1 MPQAMTP
8 GDLVDAS
15 RHDFQHGTP
24 NHSGSAPGKQAELV
38 VRNPRLPH
46 ITQGFIELRLLVSR
60 LVQDS
65 HNRLQGMI
73 GLLAEGG
80 RSDGDKKAR
89 IIEHMLE
96 RRKQFIKLLVLTM
109 WAKNAQAVSEVI
121 DLKVFL
127 DTRQEIFHRV
137 VWNLYEVRRK
147 MSYAR
152 IPNPDLDTAVRVLS
166 TGRANTAMTRR
177 YVPPKKL
184 TSGET
189 LKILR
194 DLNTLLSL
202 RLALHE
208 KLPPYFRDYT
218 IASGRVTF
226 TVADEFEADL
236 SIGDEDPTS
245 QLYLVDFRFIFK
257 PSASTLPAGRIRD
270 EVERTGNKILE
281 QKGLEGIYDYLH
293 GFVMTDKICTLARQF
308 QIMLTGR
315 WTENLVVEMRKRTL
329 VVQYWVSRVT
339 EGATKSWIEVGI
351 KRGTGG
357 RPSHVGVRWIR
368 DGKAVQDQEVPLDVA
383 VLSAENLIKTV
394 VAMHTKHILTSIRG
408 RLAHSPV
415 FPLSAMVLTTHS
427 TDSFNSSLKLQLT
440 PSRPIKFLIEPITG
454 RFALHPL
461 TMVSTHVEAAMNNS
475 PTGVEEVIIR
485 LKFVLTQEEVE
496 TRARSMGWEVL
507 KVLNIRKEELKGFFP
522 NSTKY
527 ITYLRRKGWG
537 KEWVVVMVLAETG
550 QTWWVAKV
558 YEAPSQWSMSM
569 ALEIPVQGE
578 ANATYGFLGNL
589 EKISSAMITLYVNQS
604 VLVEKGVQHKLQ
616 PSKVADPKL
625 TIPDLYIRFSSLI
638 RANWGID
645 VLRLTFQGLGTEG
658 KCIVTVL
665 GRTKEPMTQL
675 GSTNISAAD
684 SDVSFHPQSGSYA
697 IRFNINV
704 GESVIEPLTEKLHRI
719 ERLIR
724 FVAVIRRFKL
734 PCLDVS
740 LGRIAFT
747 YDTESNSSAEVSFSG
762 DREMKL
768 HLPPRSPH
776 IRIKGFLEHRLNVSG
791 LETVV
796 MALTVTLPLLLA
808 FERIEAAVGDRSDG
822 HVFVLSRGVDW
833 FRIYYRRLGVVLD
846 WQLQCRK
853 SVLHWFV
860 RDAAS
865 SNPESEAEIVGGEG
879 RRKAEELKG
888 IWSGEVEG
896 DWEPLKSGAA
906 AGLREVGA
914 LAWKIHELIYAGR
927 RAIS

>member
-8 GDLVDAS
+8 GGLVDAS
-15 RHDFQHGTP
+15 CDEFQHGTP
-24 NHSGSAPGKQAELV
+24 NHSASAPGKQAELV
-38 VRNPRLPH
+38 IRNPRLPH
-46 ITQGFIELRLLVSR
+46 ITQGFIELRLLASR

-65 HNRLQGMI
+65 HNRLQGMV
-73 GLLAEGG
+73 GLLAEGD

-127 DTRQEIFHRV
+127 DTRQEIFHKV

-177 YVPPKKL
+177 YVPRKKL
-184 TSGET
+184 TSKET
-189 LKILR
+189 LKVLR

-208 KLPPYFRDYT
+208 KLPTYFRDYT
-218 IASGRVTF
+218 IASGRATF

-236 SIGDEDPTS
+236 CIGDEDPKS
-245 QLYLVDFRFIFK
+245 QLYLVDFRFIFE
-257 PSASTLPAGRIRD
+257 PSVKTLPASPIRD
-270 EVERTGNKILE
+270 DVEGRGNIILK
-281 QKGLEGIYDYLH
+281 QRGLEGIYDYLH
-293 GFVMTDKICTLARQF
+293 EFVMTDKICTLARQF
-308 QIMLTGR
+308 KIMLTGR
-315 WTENLVVEMRKRTL
+315 WTENLVVNMRRRTL
-329 VVQYWVSRVT
+329 VVQYWISRAP
-339 EGATKSWIEVGI
+339 EGETKSWIEVGV

-357 RPSHVGVRWIR
+357 RPSRLGVRWIR

-394 VAMHTKHILTSIRG
+394 IAMHTKHILTSIQS

-415 FPLSAMVLTTHS
+415 FPLSAMVLTAHP

-440 PSRPIKFLIEPITG
+440 PSIPVKLLIEPITG
-454 RFALHPL
+454 RFALHPPA
-461 TMVSTHVEAAMNNS
+461 MAAAHA
-475 PTGVEEVIIR
+475 PTCIEDLIK

-507 KVLNIRKEELKGFFP
+507 KMLKFRKEELKGFFP
-522 NSTKY
+522 STTKY
-527 ITYLRRKGWG
+527 ISYLRREGWG
-537 KEWVVVMVLAETG
+537 KEWVIAMVLADTG

-558 YEAPSQWSMSM
+558 HEAPSQWSMSM
-569 ALEIPVQGE
+569 ALEIPVHGE

-589 EKISSAMITLYVNQS
+589 EKMSSAMITLYVNQS

-638 RANWGID
+638 HANWGID
-645 VLRLTFQGLGTEG
+645 VLRLTFQGLGAEG

-704 GESVIEPLTEKLHRI
+704 GESVIEPLVEKLHRI

-724 FVAVIRRFKL
+724 FVAVIRRFNL

-776 IRIKGFLEHRLNVSG
+776 IRIKGFLEHKLNVSG

-808 FERIEAAVGDRSDG
+808 FERIEAAVGDTSDG
-822 HVFVLSRGVDW
+822 HVFVLSRSVDW

-860 RDAAS
+860 RDAVS
-865 SNPESEAEIVGGEG
+865 SNPESEVDIVGGEA
-879 RRKAEELKG
+879 RRQAEELRG
-888 IWSGEVEG
+888 IWSGEVVG

-914 LAWKIHELIYAGR
+914 LAWKIHELIYAGMGV
-927 RAIS
+927 IS